1 MIGDSVTTRLFIF
14 PSPNNGL
21 FKVSYYSA
29 VAANYSLQVF
39 DTKGAMVFSRQLSA
53 TSGYP
58 LMEVD
63 LRFAQ
68 GGLYVVRLVNASNLV
83 IASGKVIINR

>member
-1 MIGDSVTTRLFIF
+1 
-14 PSPNNGL
+14 
-21 FKVSYYSA
+21 
-29 VAANYSLQVF
+29 
-39 DTKGAMVFSRQLSA
+39 
-53 TSGYP
+53 
-58 LMEVD
+58 MEVD